1 MSEAVDLRNRGNG
14 KGDGIGNGTVPSAR
28 RFGMRDVVG
37 DRATLFKFTA
47 ILGLQMGQVFPAAF
61 FGLMLTA
68 VYREKGLPLDMF
80 WVFMIP
86 AVPTWL
92 RPLWAPLVDGVGIRR
107 IGLRKTW
114 IIPCTLFGALAY
126 LSLALFEPEL
136 DALAVIIAIL
146 TVKTTFMTTQ
156 DIAIDGYLVENLS
169 DEERGLGAAII
180 DIARNVAQFTSWAG
194 VAWVYGVYGW
204 AAAVTL
210 SASLLVLFSVPGIL
224 RPEPPPPEQ
233 AERRRSRGERPSLL
247 RLMRR
252 PDARIVIPL
261 VALLSFGGALIPSL
275 YIAYLV
281 DVGFTVR
288 EIGPFILA
296 PATLVGTIVGSSL
309 TVWFLNRFGYKRT
322 ILLSAFL
329 LVPTVIPIIWMGS
342 IADPSLV
349 IVFLVTLNGIIL
361 PSFMGVAVAASRLKW
376 ASKTQAATDY
386 TAYVVIASAAA
397 SAALG
402 VGGVLA
408 EHLGWF
414 GYFSFAGAFVTGT
427 CFVFYFLFDRI
438 EALVDERDAA
448 EMTQT

>member
-1 MSEAVDLRNRGNG
+1 MSETVNVTKDL
-14 KGDGIGNGTVPSAR
+14 SASPPR
-28 RFGMRDVVG
+28 RFGIRDVVG

-136 DALAVIIAIL
+136 EALAAIIAIL

-156 DIAIDGYLVENLS
+156 DIAIDGYLVENLT
-169 DEERGLGAAII
+169 DEERGLGAAVI

-210 SASLLVLFSVPGIL
+210 SASLLVLFSIPGVL
-224 RPEPPPPEQ
+224 RPEPPPPPQ
-233 AERRRSRGERPSLL
+233 AERRRSRGERPSLI
-247 RLMRR
+247 RLLRR

-261 VALLSFGGALIPSL
+261 IALLSFGGALIPSL

-296 PATLVGTIVGSSL
+296 PATLVGTIIGSSV

-322 ILLSAFL
+322 ILVSAFL
-329 LVPTVIPIIWMGS
+329 LVPTVIPIIWMG
-342 IADPSLV
+342 ALPDPSLM

-408 EHLGWF
+408 EHLGWY
-414 GYFSFAGAFVTGT
+414 GYFTLAGAFVTVT
-427 CFVFYFLFDRI
+427 CFVFYLLFDRI
-438 EALVDERDAA
+438 EALVDARDADEVA
-448 EMTQT
+448 RG

>member
-1 MSEAVDLRNRGNG
+1 MKPAVDAG
-14 KGDGIGNGTVPSAR
+14 KMTGAATIGAPPPVRAGDLVR
-28 RFGMRDVVG
+28 
-37 DRATLFKFTA
+37 DRATAFKFTA
-47 ILGLQMGQVFPAAF
+47 ILGFIMGQVFPAAF

-114 IIPCTLFGALAY
+114 IIPCTLFGAAAY
-126 LSLALFEPEL
+126 LSLGFFEPEL
-136 DALAVIIAIL
+136 DSLAIIIAIL
-146 TVKTTFMTTQ
+146 TVKTAFMTTQ
-156 DIAIDGYLVENLS
+156 DIAVDGYVVENLT
-169 DEERGLGAAII
+169 DAERGIGAAVM

-194 VAWVYGVYGW
+194 VAWVYGTHGW
-204 AAAVTL
+204 TAAVTL
-210 SASLLVLFSVPGIL
+210 SASLLVLFSVPGVL
-224 RPEPPPPEQ
+224 RREPPPPAQ
-233 AERRRSRGERPSLL
+233 AERRRQRGQRPSLL
-247 RLMRR
+247 KLFAR
-252 PDARIVIPL
+252 PDARIALPL

-296 PATLVGTIVGSSL
+296 PATLIGTIVGSSV
-309 TVWFLNRFGYKRT
+309 TVWYLNRFGYKRT

-329 LVPTVIPIIWMGS
+329 LVPTVIPIIWMG
-342 IADPSLV
+342 ALEEPSLAV
-349 IVFLVTLNGIIL
+349 VFLVTLNGIIL

-386 TAYVVIASAAA
+386 TAYIVTASAAA

-402 VGGVLA
+402 IGGWLA
-408 EHLGWF
+408 EHLGWTL
-414 GYFSFAGAFVTGT
+414 YFAVTGLFVTGC
-427 CFVFYFLFDRI
+427 CFVFYYLFDRI
-438 EALVDERDAA
+438 EALVDTRDAA
-448 EMTQT
+448 EIAAD

>member
-1 MSEAVDLRNRGNG
+1 MSETVNVTKDL
-14 KGDGIGNGTVPSAR
+14 SASPPR
-28 RFGMRDVVG
+28 RFGIRDVVG

-136 DALAVIIAIL
+136 EALAAIIAIL

-156 DIAIDGYLVENLS
+156 DIAIDGYLVENLT
-169 DEERGLGAAII
+169 DAERGLGAAVI

-210 SASLLVLFSVPGIL
+210 SASLLVLFSIPGVL
-224 RPEPPPPEQ
+224 RPEPPPPPQ
-233 AERRRSRGERPSLL
+233 AERRRSRGERPSLI
-247 RLMRR
+247 RLLRR

-261 VALLSFGGALIPSL
+261 IALLSFGGALIPSL

-296 PATLVGTIVGSSL
+296 PATLVGTIIGSSV

-322 ILLSAFL
+322 ILVSAFL
-329 LVPTVIPIIWMGS
+329 LVPTVIPIIWMG
-342 IADPSLV
+342 ALPDPSLM

-408 EHLGWF
+408 EHLGWY
-414 GYFSFAGAFVTGT
+414 GYFTLAGAFVTVT
-427 CFVFYFLFDRI
+427 CFVFYLLFDRI
-438 EALVDERDAA
+438 EALVDARDADEVA
-448 EMTQT
+448 RG